1 MAASSQLKTRIKNI
15 QRHLGLSADGI
26 IGPMTLSK
34 IEQAL
39 KIKQAY
45 SLKVSKQGLR
55 AIIKH
60 EISSKAYYEKRLTK
74 ACWPGGNSG
83 VTIGIGYDLGCA
95 TKTRIKAD
103 LQGLVS
109 DDTLNQLIK
118 AAGKRG
124 TKAKTLCTA
133 ICRKNIKVTYAA
145 AEKLFYTRTLPD
157 YAKQTRRIYPGIEKL
172 PADVQSMLLS
182 LIYNRGS
189 KLTGARRREMHAIK
203 KHVKNQD
210 LAAIAK
216 EFQSMKRL
224 WQDKG
229 LEGLLHR
236 RDSEARMIKKSKR
249 VYKESDIAYI

>member
-1 MAASSQLKTRIKNI
+1 MGSQLKARIKKI
-15 QRHLGLSADGI
+15 QRHLGITADGI

-39 KIKQAY
+39 KIQQNY

-95 TKTRIKAD
+95 TKTRIRSD

-109 DDTLNQLIK
+109 DATLEELVK
-118 AAGKRG
+118 AAGVRG
-124 TKAKTLCTA
+124 TKAKRLCTA
-133 ICRKNIKVTYAA
+133 VCRKRIKVPYAA
-145 AEKLFYTRTLPD
+145 AEKLFYTRTLPE
-157 YAKQTRRIYPGIEKL
+157 YAKQTRRIYPGIDKL
-172 PADVQSMLLS
+172 PADAQSMLLS
-182 LIYNRGS
+182 LVYNRGS
-189 KLTGARRREMHAIK
+189 KLTGARRKEMLNIK
-203 KHVKNQD
+203 KHVKKQD
-210 LAAIAK
+210 LNAIAK
-216 EFQSMKRL
+216 EFVSMKRL

-236 RDSEARMIKKSKR
+236 RDGEARMIKKAKR
-249 VYKESDIAYI
+249 QYKDSDIIYL

>member
-1 MAASSQLKTRIKNI
+1 MASTQLKARVKNI
-15 QRHLGLSADGI
+15 QRHLGITADGI

-39 KIKQAY
+39 KIKQDY

-109 DDTLNQLIK
+109 DATLDQLVR
-118 AAGKRG
+118 AAGVRG
-124 TKAKTLCTA
+124 VKAKRLCNA
-133 ICRKNIKVTYAA
+133 ICRTKIKVPYAA
-145 AEKLFYTRTLPD
+145 AEKLFYTCTLPD
-157 YAKQTRRIYPGIEKL
+157 YAKRTRRIYPGIENL
-172 PADVQSMLLS
+172 TADAQSMLLS
-182 LIYNRGS
+182 LVYNRGS
-189 KLTGARRREMHAIK
+189 KLTGARRKEMLAIK
-203 KHVKNQD
+203 KHVKKQD
-210 LAAIAK
+210 LDSIAK

-249 VYKESDIAYI
+249 RYKESDFVHL

>member
-1 MAASSQLKTRIKNI
+1 MASQLKARIQKI

-39 KIKQAY
+39 NIKQSY
-45 SLKVSKQGLR
+45 SLKISKQGLR

-74 ACWPGGNSG
+74 AVWPGGNSG
-83 VTIGIGYDLGCA
+83 VTIGIGYDLGYA
-95 TKTRIKAD
+95 TKTRIKSD
-103 LQGLVS
+103 LQGLVT
-109 DDTLNQLIK
+109 DATLEQLVK
-118 AAGKRG
+118 VAGVKG
-124 TKAKTLCTA
+124 TKAKRLCAA
-133 ICRKNIKVTYAA
+133 ICRKRIKVPYAA

-157 YAKQTRRIYPGIEKL
+157 YAKQTKRIYPGIEKL
-172 PADVQSMLLS
+172 PADTQAMLLS

-189 KLTGARRREMHAIK
+189 KLTGARRKEMLAIK
-203 KHVKNQD
+203 KHVKKQD
-210 LAAIAK
+210 LGAIAK

-249 VYKESDIAYI
+249 AYKDSDIVYL

>member
-1 MAASSQLKTRIKNI
+1 MATQLKARIKNI
-15 QRHLGLSADGI
+15 QRHLGVSADGI
-26 IGPMTLSK
+26 IGPNTLSK

-39 KIKQAY
+39 NMRPNY

-95 TKTRIKAD
+95 TKTRIKSD
-103 LQGLVS
+103 LEGLVS
-109 DDTLNQLIK
+109 DATLEQLVK
-118 AAGKRG
+118 AAGVRG
-124 TKAKTLCTA
+124 SKAKRLCAA
-133 ICRKNIKVTYAA
+133 ICKKRIKVPYAA

-157 YAKQTRRIYPGIEKL
+157 YAKRTRRTYPGIEKL
-172 PADVQSMLLS
+172 PADTQAMLLS
-182 LIYNRGS
+182 LVYNRGS
-189 KLTGARRREMHAIK
+189 KTSGARRREMLAIK
-203 KHVKNQD
+203 KHVKRQD
-210 LAAIAK
+210 LIAIAK
-216 EFQSMKRL
+216 EFVSMKRL

-236 RDSEARMIKKSKR
+236 RDSEARMIIKSKR
-249 VYKESDIAYI
+249 RYKDSDYVYL

>member
-1 MAASSQLKTRIKNI
+1 MASQLKARIKKI
-15 QRHLGLSADGI
+15 QRHLGVSADGI
-26 IGPMTLSK
+26 IGPNTLSK

-39 KIKQAY
+39 NMRLNY

-95 TKTRIKAD
+95 TKTRIKSD
-103 LQGLVS
+103 LEGLVS
-109 DDTLNQLIK
+109 DATLEQLVN
-118 AAGKRG
+118 AAGVRG
-124 TKAKTLCTA
+124 SKAKRLCTA
-133 ICRKNIKVTYAA
+133 ICKKRIKVPYAA

-157 YAKQTRRIYPGIEKL
+157 YAKRTRRIYPGIEKL
-172 PADVQSMLLS
+172 PADTQSMLLS
-182 LIYNRGS
+182 LVYNRGS
-189 KLTGARRREMHAIK
+189 KLSGARRKEMLNIK
-203 KHVKNQD
+203 KHVKKQD
-210 LAAIAK
+210 LTAIAK
-216 EFQSMKRL
+216 EFVAMKRL
-224 WQDKG
+224 WQDRG

-249 VYKESDIAYI
+249 RYKESDYVYL

>member
-1 MAASSQLKTRIKNI
+1 MAASSLLKARIKKI
-15 QRHLGLSADGI
+15 QRHLGLTADGI

-34 IEQAL
+34 LEQAL
-39 KIKQAY
+39 KIKQDY

-83 VTIGIGYDLGCA
+83 VTIGIGYDLGHS
-95 TKTRIKAD
+95 TKSRIKAD

-109 DDTLNQLIK
+109 DATLDQLVK

-124 TKAKTLCTA
+124 SKANTLCKA
-133 ICRKNIKVTYAA
+133 ICRTKIKVPYAA

-172 PADVQSMLLS
+172 PADAQTMLLS
-182 LIYNRGS
+182 LVYNRGS
-189 KLTGARRREMHAIK
+189 KLTGARRKEMLAIK
-203 KHVKNQD
+203 KHVKKQD

-229 LEGLLHR
+229 LEGLLYR
-236 RDSEARMIKKSKR
+236 RDSEARLIKKSKR
-249 VYKESDIAYI
+249 KYKDSDIVYL